1 MAHAKIVAAM
11 KPDPTEVLTEALVNA
26 GAGLGLNQAE
36 LARVVGV
43 SAASLSRMKKG
54 KLLLDPQRKE
64 WQLAALVI
72 RLYRGL
78 DAIAAS
84 DENVVRAWMDNDNVA
99 LGGRPKDLIHD
110 VSGLVRTVEYL
121 DAYRARV

>member
-1 MAHAKIVAAM
+1 MAQAKSAAAR
-11 KPDPTEVLTEALVNA
+11 KPNPAEVLTEALLNA
-26 GAGLGLNQAE
+26 GAALGLSQAE
-36 LARVVGV
+36 LARVIGMSPASV
-43 SAASLSRMKKG
+43 SRLKKG
-54 KLLLDPQRKE
+54 KLALDPQRKE

-84 DENVVRAWMDNDNVA
+84 DENVVRAWMSNENTA
-99 LGGRPKDLIHD
+99 LGGRPKELIHD

>member
-1 MAHAKIVAAM
+1 MVQAKSVASG
-11 KPDPTEVLTEALVNA
+11 KPDSAQVLTEAVLNA
-26 GAGLGLNQAE
+26 GLGLGLNQAE
-36 LARVVGV
+36 LARVIGI
-43 SAASLSRMKKG
+43 SAASVSRMKKA
-54 KLLLDPQRKE
+54 KLMLDPERKE

-84 DENVVRAWMDNDNVA
+84 DEHVVRAWMNNENLA
-99 LGGRPKDLIHD
+99 LGAIPKELIHD

>member
-1 MAHAKIVAAM
+1 MVQPKSAPTS
-11 KPDPTEVLTEALVNA
+11 KPKPADVLTEAMVNA
-26 GAGLGLNQAE
+26 AHSLGLSQVE
-36 LARVVGV
+36 LARIIGV
-43 SAASLSRMKKG
+43 SAASISRMKKG

-64 WQLAALVI
+64 WQLATLLI

-84 DENVVRAWMDNDNVA
+84 DEHVVQAWMVNENTA
-99 LGGRPKDLIHD
+99 LGGAPKDLIHD
-110 VSGLVRTVEYL
+110 VSGLVHTVEYL